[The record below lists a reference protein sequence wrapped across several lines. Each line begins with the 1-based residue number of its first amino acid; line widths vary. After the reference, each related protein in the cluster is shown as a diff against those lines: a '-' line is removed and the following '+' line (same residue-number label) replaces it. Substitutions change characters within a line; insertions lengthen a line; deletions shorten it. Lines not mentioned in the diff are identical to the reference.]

1 MIVSIDWLKD
11 YVDIDMPLEE
21 MAEKLTIA
29 GLECVLKKVGKSIP
43 EGVVV
48 GKVLEK
54 KAHPNADSLSVCKVD
69 VGAPEILNIVCGA
82 PNVDV
87 GQFVPVAT
95 VGTQLT
101 SDFVIKKA
109 KLRGEPSQGMI
120 CAEDELGIG
129 EDHTGIM
136 VLKGE
141 HKVGTPFSD
150 YFKTSLVLDI
160 DITANRPD
168 AMSHWG
174 VAREIATIY
183 GKEFKKIPIFLNET
197 GPSITDIAKIEIA
210 DTDACPR
217 YTARV
222 VQNVKIAPS
231 PQWMVDRLEALD
243 LRSINNV
250 VDAANYVLME
260 TGHPLHTF
268 DLDKLKGQTIKVR
281 KAEKDE
287 KLTTIDHKERQ
298 LSEEILLICDAEEA
312 IALAGIMGGKDSGV
326 SDDTVNV
333 LIESA
338 YFDATVIRKGSKL
351 QQLSTDA
358 SKRFERGVDPN
369 ETLVYAQD
377 RLAALLVE
385 LAGGT
390 ISKGMIDVYPKPISK
405 KTAQL
410 RMDHVKRVTGIDIS
424 KEECI
429 KTLMGLEFGILE
441 DNEKELTV
449 EIPSFRP
456 DVDREIDLVEE
467 VLRIGHLDK
476 IPSMG
481 RMKISVAEEYDKFH
495 PFLTDLR
502 SFFVGLGM
510 HEAVN
515 NSLINEDMANKNIWA
530 YTPLRVLN
538 PLSNEMNMLR
548 ADMIQPL
555 LGSLRAN
562 ALKKRTNI
570 RLFEM
575 ANVIEKNDYSDTNAV
590 EHYNLGVICSA
601 PVFGLNWTNE
611 DKPADF
617 FYMKGVLEQLLSKLN
632 FNYELKE
639 NTSRDEFSILYDIV
653 VRKKV
658 LGKIGQYKTGYFE
671 KLQLQYPVVVMELQ
685 LMKLFN
691 WYNPRKQYKS
701 IPQFPSIF
709 RDMSLIV
716 DKKSKSA
723 TILNE
728 IKQSGGKYLV
738 DLALYD
744 VYIDDVKLG
753 NDKKALSLRLEF
765 RSDEMTLKDE
775 LVDDVMNKL
784 FERLK
789 KQYGAQLR

>member
-11 YVDIDMPLEE
+11 YVNIDMPLEE

-29 GLECVLKKVGKSIP
+29 GLECVLKEAGKSIP
-43 EGVVV
+43 KGVVV

-82 PNVDV
+82 PNVDA

-101 SDFVIKKA
+101 PDFVIKKA

-136 VLKGE
+136 VLEGD
-141 HKVGTPFSD
+141 HTVGTPFSE

-174 VAREIATIY
+174 VAREIAAIY
-183 GKEFKKIPIFLNET
+183 GKEFKKIPLSLNET
-197 GPSITDIAKIEIA
+197 GPAIADIAKIEIA
-210 DTDACPR
+210 DIEACPR

-231 PQWMVDRLEALD
+231 PKWMVDRLEALG

-268 DLDKLKGQTIKVR
+268 DLDMLKGQTIKVR
-281 KAEKDE
+281 RAEKDE
-287 KLTTIDHKERQ
+287 KIATIDHKERE

-312 IALAGIMGGKDSGV
+312 IALAGIMGGTESGV
-326 SDDTVNV
+326 SDKTVNV

-338 YFDATVIRKGSKL
+338 YFDAAVVRKGSKL

-390 ISKGMIDVYPKPISK
+390 LAKGMIDVYPEPISK
-405 KTAQL
+405 KTAKL
-410 RMDHVKRVTGIDIS
+410 RIDHVKRVTGIEIS
-424 KEECI
+424 KEDCI
-429 KTLMGLEFGILE
+429 KTLKGLEFLILE
-441 DNEKELTV
+441 DKDNELTV

-456 DVDREIDLVEE
+456 DVDREIDLIEE

-555 LGSLRAN
+555 LSSLRAN

-575 ANVIEKNDYSDTNAV
+575 ANVIEKNDHSDTNAL

-611 DKPADF
+611 DKAADL
-617 FYMKGVLEQLLSKLN
+617 FYMKGVLEQLLSTLN
-632 FNYELKE
+632 FNYKLKE
-639 NTSRDEFSILYDIV
+639 NTSRDEFDILYDILIRKTV
-653 VRKKV
+653 V
-658 LGKIGQYKTGYFE
+658 GKIGQYKADYFE
-671 KLQLQYPVVVMELQ
+671 KLQLQYPVALMELQ
-685 LMKLFN
+685 LTKLFN
-691 WYNPRKQYKS
+691 WYNPRKQYTS

-709 RDMSLIV
+709 RDMSLVV
-716 DKKSKSA
+716 DKKCKSA

-728 IKQSGGKYLV
+728 INQNGGKYLV

-753 NDKKALSLRLEF
+753 NDVKALSIRLEF
-765 RSDEMTLKDE
+765 RSNEMTLKDK

>member
-29 GLECVLKKVGKSIP
+29 GLECVIKEVGKSIP
-43 EGVVV
+43 AGVIV

-69 VGAPEILNIVCGA
+69 VGAPEVLNIVCGA
-82 PNVDV
+82 PNVDA

-101 SDFVIKKA
+101 PDFVIKKA
-109 KLRGEPSQGMI
+109 KLRGEPSHGMI
-120 CAEDELGIG
+120 CAEDELGLG
-129 EDHTGIM
+129 NDHTGIIVM
-136 VLKGE
+136 EGE
-141 HKVGTPFSD
+141 HKVGTPYSE
-150 YFKTSLVLDI
+150 YFKSSLILDV

-174 VAREIATIY
+174 VAREIAAIY
-183 GKEFKKIPIFLNET
+183 GKEFKKAQVTLNET
-197 GPSITDIAKIEIA
+197 GPSVTELVKVEVLDAE
-210 DTDACPR
+210 ACPR

-222 VQNVKIAPS
+222 IQNVKIAPS
-231 PQWMVDRLEALD
+231 PQWLVDRLEALG

-250 VDAANYVLME
+250 VDASNYVLME
-260 TGHPLHTF
+260 TGHPLHAF
-268 DLDKLKGQTIKVR
+268 DLDKLKGHEVNIR
-281 KAEKDE
+281 KAHKDE
-287 KLTTIDHKERQ
+287 KLTTIDHKERE
-298 LSEEILLICDAEEA
+298 LSEEMLLICDGEEA
-312 IALAGIMGGKDSGV
+312 IALAGIMGGTESEV

-338 YFDATVIRKGSKL
+338 YFDPAVIRKGSKL
-351 QQLSTDA
+351 QQLPTDA
-358 SKRFERGVDPN
+358 SKRFERGTDPN

-377 RLAALLVE
+377 RLASLILD

-390 ISKGMIDVYPKPISK
+390 LAKGMIDLYPRPIPK

-410 RMDHVKRVTGIDIS
+410 RIDHVKRVTGIDIS
-424 KEECI
+424 KEECVE
-429 KTLMGLEFGILE
+429 TLKGLEFGVLE
-441 DNEKELTV
+441 ENEKELTV

-456 DVDREIDLVEE
+456 DVEREIDLVEE
-467 VLRIGHLDK
+467 VLRINHLDK
-476 IPSMG
+476 IPSMS

-495 PFLTDLR
+495 PFCTELR
-502 SFFVGLGM
+502 AFFVGLGM

-515 NSLINEDMANKNIWA
+515 NSLINEDMANKNIWGYA
-530 YTPLRVLN
+530 PLHILN

-570 RLFEM
+570 RLFEL
-575 ANVIEKNDYSDTNAV
+575 ANVIEKNDYSDTKAV
-590 EHYNLGVICSA
+590 EHFNLGVLCSA
-601 PVFGLNWTNE
+601 PMFGLNWTNE
-611 DKPADF
+611 DKAADL

-632 FNYELKE
+632 FNYKLKE
-639 NTSRDEFSILYDIV
+639 NTSRDEFEVLYDIV
-653 VRKKV
+653 VRKTIV
-658 LGKIGQYKTGYFE
+658 GKLGQYKTDYFE

-685 LMKLFN
+685 VAKLFN
-691 WYNPRKQYKS
+691 WYNPKKQYDAV
-701 IPQFPSIF
+701 PQFPSMF
-709 RDMSLIV
+709 RDMSLVV
-716 DKKSKSA
+716 DKKCKST

-728 IKQSGGKYLV
+728 INQNGGKYLV

-765 RSDEMTLKDE
+765 RSEEMTLKDK
-775 LVDDVMNKL
+775 LIDDVMNKL

>member
-11 YVDIDMPLEE
+11 YVNIDMPLEE

-29 GLECVLKKVGKSIP
+29 GLECVLKEAGKSIP
-43 EGVVV
+43 KGVVV

-82 PNVDV
+82 PNVDA

-101 SDFVIKKA
+101 PDFLIKKA

-136 VLKGE
+136 VLEGD
-141 HKVGTPFSD
+141 HTVGTPFSE

-174 VAREIATIY
+174 VAREIAAIY
-183 GKEFKKIPIFLNET
+183 GKEFKKIPLSLNET
-197 GPSITDIAKIEIA
+197 GPAIADIAKIEIA
-210 DTDACPR
+210 DIEACPR

-231 PQWMVDRLEALD
+231 PKWMVDRLEALG

-268 DLDKLKGQTIKVR
+268 DLDMLKGQTIKVR
-281 KAEKDE
+281 RAEKDE
-287 KLTTIDHKERQ
+287 KIATIDHKERE

-312 IALAGIMGGKDSGV
+312 IALAGIMGGTESGV
-326 SDDTVNV
+326 SDKTVNV

-338 YFDATVIRKGSKL
+338 YFDAAVVRKGSKL

-390 ISKGMIDVYPKPISK
+390 LAKGMIDVYPEPISK
-405 KTAQL
+405 KTAKL
-410 RMDHVKRVTGIDIS
+410 RIDHVKRVTGIEIS
-424 KEECI
+424 KEDCI
-429 KTLMGLEFGILE
+429 KTLKGLEFLILE
-441 DNEKELTV
+441 DKDNELTV

-456 DVDREIDLVEE
+456 DVDREIDLIEE

-555 LGSLRAN
+555 LSSLRAN

-575 ANVIEKNDYSDTNAV
+575 ANVIEKNDHSDTNAL

-611 DKPADF
+611 DKAADL
-617 FYMKGVLEQLLSKLN
+617 FYMKGVLEQLLSTLN
-632 FNYELKE
+632 FNYKLKE
-639 NTSRDEFSILYDIV
+639 NTSRDEFDILYDILIRKTV
-653 VRKKV
+653 V
-658 LGKIGQYKTGYFE
+658 GKIGQYKADYFE
-671 KLQLQYPVVVMELQ
+671 KLQLQYPVALMELQ
-685 LMKLFN
+685 LTKLFN
-691 WYNPRKQYKS
+691 WYNPRKQYTS

-709 RDMSLIV
+709 RDMSLVV
-716 DKKSKSA
+716 DKKCKSA

-728 IKQSGGKYLV
+728 INQNGGKYLV

-753 NDKKALSLRLEF
+753 NDVKALSIRLEF
-765 RSDEMTLKDE
+765 RSNEMTLKDK